1 MSKLG
6 PWGVILRWS
15 ALAEHSMGSFSM
27 ILNTLIYELERLAD
41 EAEVLMDDALEV
53 LDNVIDA
60 AFFLGKLCS
69 ISLNRQKWW
78 TLI

>member
-1 MSKLG
+1 
-6 PWGVILRWS
+6 
-15 ALAEHSMGSFSM
+15 M

-41 EAEVLMDDALEV
+41 EAEVLMDEALEM

-60 AFFLGKLCS
+60 ALFLGKLCS
-69 ISLNRQKWW
+69 LSLDRQKWW